1 MRPAGLERLW
11 SAADIR
17 PSHVQTLSRDI
28 VVPTS
33 LEETFAFF
41 ADAANLERLTPGWLN
56 FQILTA
62 PPIVMRA
69 GLDIEYRIRLYGLA
83 IPWRS
88 RIEVWE
94 PNVRFVDR
102 QIVGP
107 YRWWWHEHGFEP
119 HPQGTRV
126 IDRVEYVP
134 RAAWVSGR
142 LVRRDLER
150 IFSHRHDILRDIFRT
165 TLPVEAR

>member
-1 MRPAGLERLW
+1 MTRAALRRLW
-11 SAADIR
+11 SAADVR
-17 PSHVQTLSRDI
+17 PSHVQTLQRDI
-28 VVPTS
+28 VVAAP
-33 LEETFAFF
+33 LDDTFAFF
-41 ADAANLERLTPGWLN
+41 ADAANLERLTPSWLN

-62 PPIVMRA
+62 PPIVMRT
-69 GLDIEYRIRLYGLA
+69 GLDIDYRIRLYGLA

-94 PNVRFVDR
+94 PRARFVDR
-102 QIVGP
+102 QLAGP
-107 YRWWWHEHGFEP
+107 YRWWWHEHLFEP

-126 IDRVEYVP
+126 IDRVDYVP

-150 IFSHRHDILRDIFRT
+150 IFSHRHEILREIFQS
-165 TLPVEAR
+165 TLPVEAK